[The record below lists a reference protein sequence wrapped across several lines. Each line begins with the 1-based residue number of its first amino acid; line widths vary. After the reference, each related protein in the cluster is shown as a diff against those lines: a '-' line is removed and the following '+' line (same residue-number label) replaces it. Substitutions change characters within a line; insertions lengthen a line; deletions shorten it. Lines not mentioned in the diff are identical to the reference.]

1 MVSDPNTALIV
12 LTNFIYKN
20 LNDRKHVTTIFID
33 LKKAFDT
40 VNHEI
45 LLNKLQKIGIRGI
58 AYQWI
63 KSYISHRTQYTKID
77 HTNSDTEELT
87 VGLPQGSKLSP
98 ILYLIYVNDIN
109 KFSQSNSINLNLFA
123 DDTSLT
129 ICNNNKSDLENNAN
143 LQLNLLNKWFQAN
156 KLTINKEKTNYLYYR
171 NTENLNLNIEN
182 NHLEQ
187 RDSIK
192 YLGLILDKDLNFK
205 EHIDYI
211 IKKIRK
217 KMPIIVRLKYKLDT
231 LSKLK
236 IYYAFVY
243 SNIQYGCEIYG
254 KSTHTHLNK
263 LQSLQNKIIGFLFKK
278 PNTKTNTYYRKYKI
292 LKIKNIIKLN
302 IIKTLYLYKQQK
314 LPTKLTNEINS
325 YVERNLNYN
334 LRNNDKF
341 PIYRYK
347 NKIGSKHFYNNV
359 KIWNALSPTLKGI
372 NNEKLF
378 LKKYKNELNN

>member
-1 MVSDPNTALIV
+1 M
-12 LTNFIYKN
+12 
-20 LNDRKHVTTIFID
+20 
-33 LKKAFDT
+33 
-40 VNHEI
+40 
-45 LLNKLQKIGIRGI
+45 
-58 AYQWI
+58 
-63 KSYISHRTQYTKID
+63 
-77 HTNSDTEELT
+77 
-87 VGLPQGSKLSP
+87 
-98 ILYLIYVNDIN
+98 
-109 KFSQSNSINLNLFA
+109 
-123 DDTSLT
+123 
-129 ICNNNKSDLENNAN
+129 
-143 LQLNLLNKWFQAN
+143 
-156 KLTINKEKTNYLYYR
+156 
-171 NTENLNLNIEN
+171 
-182 NHLEQ
+182 
-187 RDSIK
+187 
-192 YLGLILDKDLNFK
+192 
-205 EHIDYI
+205 
-211 IKKIRK
+211 
-217 KMPIIVRLKYKLDT
+217 
-231 LSKLK
+231 K

-254 KSTHTHLNK
+254 KSTDTHLNK
-263 LQSLQNKIIGFLFKK
+263 LQSLQNKIIVFLFKK